1 MWRRTPEFCSAEP
14 WIDLDLFR
22 LGKEFHAQV
31 RRFKLERSLECLLFK
46 MEYRLEFFPCLGVG
60 QVAHHATES
69 LDHFRYCL
77 GCLRS
82 FGLVDEVV
90 VDVDVRLMASS

>member
-1 MWRRTPEFCSAEP
+1 MWRRTPEFWRAEP

-22 LGKEFHAQV
+22 LSEEFNAQV
-31 RRFKLERSLECLLFK
+31 WGFKLKRSLECLLFK
-46 MEYRLEFFPCLGVG
+46 VEYRLEFFPCLGVG
-60 QVAHHATES
+60 QVAHHVTEL

-90 VDVDVRLMASS
+90 VDVDVGLVASG